1 MCGHALW
8 QLFGSSFTS
17 FHTVSIFFSVFYKIS
32 FFFVILAP
40 GERKSFAINH

>member
-1 MCGHALW
+1 MCGHTLW

-17 FHTVSIFFSVFYKIS
+17 FHTVSIFFFFVLQIQ
-32 FFFVILAP
+32 FFFVILGP